1 MTYVA
6 CINLFLFNIESFS
19 KYFHFHPPHL
29 FVVSKE
35 AFIVRSACSAAAD
48 EVVHIIIICI
58 VVIMII
64 ITFSPYQ
71 RSPNGQ
77 PYEMI
82 MIN

>member
-1 MTYVA
+1 MLLA
-6 CINLFLFNIESFS
+6 SICFFLTLRVLANIFI
-19 KYFHFHPPHL
+19 FILPHL